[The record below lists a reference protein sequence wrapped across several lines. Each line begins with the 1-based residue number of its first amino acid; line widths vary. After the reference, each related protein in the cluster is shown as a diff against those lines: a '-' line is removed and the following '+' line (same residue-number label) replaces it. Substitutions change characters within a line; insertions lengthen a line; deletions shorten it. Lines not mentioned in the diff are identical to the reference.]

1 MVKCAVLGCGLMG
14 CKIAGELAR
23 QGHRVKM
30 TDSNAEVLNSAYQR
44 MEEDKQELLR
54 EGLLMQGAFPGQ
66 VLCLSRLEETVSDA
80 EFIFEAVHDN
90 LDTKSDLLEKVS
102 HVCQPEAVIST
113 NTLHLDVNEVF
124 ARCAKRERCLGLR
137 FLFPVYYIPE
147 VEINPS
153 RDTSSSTTERV
164 RRLLEDM
171 GKTLFFRSGG
181 NPLIL
186 TEEQREERRRVVL
199 EQLHRSSGF
208 GRAEQANSVPALG
221 WGGGGGGG
229 GYHHSQQLHQVHQ
242 VQQQQLQ
249 QLLQQQQSECAI
261 CLDRARDCLLSPCHH
276 LALCCTCAQLLHS
289 RRDFCPVCR
298 QPIQDVI
305 KVYHT

>member
-186 TEEQREERRRVVL
+186 TEEQREERRRV
-199 EQLHRSSGF
+199 
-208 GRAEQANSVPALG
+208 
-221 WGGGGGGG
+221 
-229 GYHHSQQLHQVHQ
+229 
-242 VQQQQLQ
+242 
-249 QLLQQQQSECAI
+249 
-261 CLDRARDCLLSPCHH
+261 
-276 LALCCTCAQLLHS
+276 LLHS